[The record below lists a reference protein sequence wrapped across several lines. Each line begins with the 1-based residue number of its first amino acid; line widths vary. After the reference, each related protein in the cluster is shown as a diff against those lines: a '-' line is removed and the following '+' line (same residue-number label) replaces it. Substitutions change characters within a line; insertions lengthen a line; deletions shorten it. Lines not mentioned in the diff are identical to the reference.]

1 MDVWEEGETEIPYS
15 FPRSADPLRR
25 CPERF
30 PGRSAAPCRAARSH
44 CGTALYLG
52 WIWLAST
59 ICSRAAEDDLA
70 HRLREIDAR
79 VIPAESDQAKQLPG
93 MLRRDV
99 DARLRA
105 ANRRETEAWNKVATR
120 DDWENFRNGRVERL
134 RHSLGQ
140 FPPVPEE
147 LKVRVTRT
155 FNGNGCAI
163 ENLVFESRPGWVVT
177 ANLYRP
183 DTPHE
188 SMPGILICHSHHNA
202 KTQSELQDMGV
213 TWARLGCLVLVMDQ
227 VGHGERR
234 QHPFADESSFPR
246 PFRVGR
252 QDYYFRYNTGMQL
265 VTIGDSLIGW
275 MVWDLCRGVD
285 LLLDQPAIDSERIVL
300 LGAVA
305 GGGDPAAVA
314 AALDSRIAAVV
325 PFNFGGP
332 QPETRYPLPADADG
346 SFNYSG
352 GGSWESTRN
361 LQLSARDGFLPWV
374 IVGSVAP
381 RGLIYAHEF
390 AWDRERDPVWAR
402 LQTVFGFYGAVD
414 RLSWVKGRGSVAG
427 KPPESTHCNNIGPEH
442 RQGIYAALGLWFGI
456 ATPEQESSERRPA
469 EELAA
474 MTRETAEA
482 LQPRPLWTLAAE
494 LGAARVAA
502 ARHALF
508 SLAPEA
514 RRVELRRSWTGLL
527 GDVEPQPPKVGLEDS
542 YMLGDVSVE
551 RLVLEVETGIVV
563 PCVLLLPPKEAATRP
578 GVVIAVAQ
586 HGKQEFLRQ
595 RRHEIAGLVDGGIAV
610 CLADLRGTGETR
622 PDDARGRNSSA
633 TGISSTE
640 LMLGQT
646 LTGSRLRDLRS
657 VVRYL
662 RGRKEL
668 DATRLGLWG
677 DSFAPVNANDREL
690 AVPLDADDFLDLAE
704 PLGGTL
710 ALFGALFEDDVRA
723 VYARGGLTGY
733 QALLQSPFCYVP
745 HDGIVPA
752 ALTAGDL
759 CDVAAAL
766 APRPLRLEGLV
777 DGANRPA
784 TAEAVAKA
792 YEPTGQAY
800 RTAGA
805 EDRFNVDER
814 STHQGIDAFVI
825 EALSEAG
832 R

>member
-1 MDVWEEGETEIPYS
+1 M
-15 FPRSADPLRR
+15 
-25 CPERF
+25 
-30 PGRSAAPCRAARSH
+30 
-44 CGTALYLG
+44 
-52 WIWLAST
+52 
-59 ICSRAAEDDLA
+59 AAEGDLA
-70 HRLREIDAR
+70 DRLSDLDAR
-79 VIPAESDQAKQLPG
+79 AIPADCDRAKQLPG

-105 ANRRETEAWNKVATR
+105 ANRRETEAWSKITTR
-120 DDWENFRNGRVERL
+120 DGWESFRNVRIEWL

-140 FPPVPEE
+140 FPAVPEE

-155 FNGNGCAI
+155 FDGNGYAI

-183 DTPHE
+183 NMLRE
-188 SMPGILICHSHHNA
+188 SMPGILICHSHHNS
-202 KTQSELQDMGV
+202 KTQGELQEMGV
-213 TWARLGCLVLVMDQ
+213 TWAQLGCLVLVMDQ

-234 QHPFADESSFPR
+234 QHPFADERSFPR

-265 VTIGDSLIGW
+265 ATIGDGLIGW

-285 LLLDQPAIDSERIVL
+285 LLLARPGIDPERIVL

-314 AALDSRIAAVV
+314 AAIDSRIAAVV
-325 PFNFGGP
+325 PVNFGGP
-332 QPETRYPLPADADG
+332 QPETRYPLSADADG
-346 SFNYSG
+346 TFNYSG

-361 LQLSARDGFLPWV
+361 LRLSAQDGFLPWV

-414 RLSWVKGRGSVAG
+414 RLSWVSGRGSVAG

-442 RQGIYAALGLWFGI
+442 RPGIYAALGRWFGI
-456 ATPEQESSERRPA
+456 ATPEQESSERRSA

-474 MTRETAEA
+474 MTSEAAEA
-482 LQPRPLWTLAAE
+482 LQPRPLWALAAE
-494 LGAARVAA
+494 LGAERAA
-502 ARHALF
+502 TVRDALVP
-508 SLAPEA
+508 LAPDA
-514 RRVELRRSWTGLL
+514 RREELRRLWTSLL
-527 GDVEPQPPKVGLEDS
+527 GDVEPQPPKVALKDS
-542 YMLGDVSVE
+542 NSLGDVSVE
-551 RLVLEVETGIVV
+551 RLALEVEPGIVV
-563 PCVLLLPPKEAATRP
+563 PCLLLLPAKEVFARP
-578 GVVIAVAQ
+578 GVVVAFAQ
-586 HGKQEFLRQ
+586 QGKQEFLRHC
-595 RRHEIAGLVDGGIAV
+595 RHEIAELVDGGVAV

-622 PDDARGRNSSA
+622 PDVARGRNSSA

-657 VVRYL
+657 VVSYL

-668 DATRLGLWG
+668 DATRIALWG
-677 DSFAPVNANDREL
+677 DSLAPVNPNNREL
-690 AVPLDADDFLDLAE
+690 AVPLDADEFPDLAE

-723 VYARGGLTGY
+723 VHARGGLTGY
-733 QALLQSPFCYVP
+733 QALLQCPFCYVP
-745 HDGIVPA
+745 HDCIVPA

-766 APRPLRLEGLV
+766 APRPLWLQGLV
-777 DGANRPA
+777 DGINRPGKSRK
-784 TAEAVAKA
+784 TCVR
-792 YEPTGQAY
+792 GM
-800 RTAGA
+800 G
-805 EDRFNVDER
+805 
-814 STHQGIDAFVI
+814 
-825 EALSEAG
+825 
-832 R
+832 